1 MDDLVAFIHD
11 QAMDPITHAGL
22 VHAQFETIH
31 PFADGNGRIGRIL
44 IARLLRDRLDVPV
57 PPPVSV
63 QFARDVGGYLSGLVL
78 FRQGQVDS
86 WTAWFADAVEQA
98 AERTV
103 TALSAIEEL
112 LTQWADLAGGLRRD
126 AAARRLIP
134 HLAQHPVV
142 NAAIVA
148 ELLEVSEQT
157 ARAALAQLQSL
168 GVLFEFD
175 PSGRSARPGRPRY
188 WWVASDL
195 LGLLGR

>member
-1 MDDLVAFIHD
+1 
-11 QAMDPITHAGL
+11 
-22 VHAQFETIH
+22 
-31 PFADGNGRIGRIL
+31 
-44 IARLLRDRLDVPV
+44 
-57 PPPVSV
+57 V
-63 QFARDVGGYLSGLVL
+63 QFARDLGGYLSGLVH

-148 ELLEVSEQT
+148 ELLGVSEQT
-157 ARAALAQLQSL
+157 ARLALIELETLSVLSQLTS
-168 GVLFEFD
+168 
-175 PSGRSARPGRPRY
+175 PGRPARPGRPRQ